1 MPEISRF
8 LGIIIRMRFNDHP
21 PPHFHVQSGG
31 RTATVSIRSLR
42 VLQGNLSPR
51 VLGLVVEW
59 AALHQGELLL
69 DWNLAMRQQP
79 LNRIDP
85 LV

>member
-8 LGIIIRMRFNDHP
+8 LGIIVRMRFNDHP
-21 PPHFHVQSGG
+21 PPHFHVQAAG
-31 RTATVSIRSLR
+31 RTAAVSIRSLR
-42 VLQGNLSPR
+42 VLEGDLSPR
-51 VLGLVVEW
+51 ILGLVVEW
-59 AALHQGELLL
+59 AALHRDELLL
-69 DWNLAMRQQP
+69 DWDLAMKRQP